1 MSFSY
6 RWPMLDRNCT
16 QPELME
22 RMMERMVVNSNMATR
37 IDGGMAWYE
46 ARTKCIFC
54 RRERECRN
62 WLEGLKPQR
71 EPTDFCPN
79 VEFFRQCAEVYE
91 QDRPIAA

>member
-6 RWPMLDRNCT
+6 RLSVLDQNAP

-22 RMMERMVVNSNMATR
+22 RMMGRMVVNSNMATR

-54 RRERECRN
+54 RRERQCRN
-62 WLEGLKPQR
+62 WLEGGESLR

-79 VEFFRQCAEVYE
+79 VEFFRQCADVSVH
-91 QDRPIAA
+91 DRPPAA